1 MSFETSFQYVY
12 KPGLAQKAPLLLLHG
27 TGGNEH
33 DLLNLAHTVAPER
46 AVLSPRG
53 QVLEN
58 GMPRFF
64 RRYAEGKFDEDD
76 VRLRAA
82 DLAQFV
88 TDACKAYNV
97 TKPIALGFS
106 NGANI
111 AAAMLVLFPDLLAGA
126 ILLRAMAPFKAM
138 PTASLTGTPA
148 LLLSGAQDSTI
159 PKSESDRLAFWLKE
173 NGANL
178 QHQSF
183 PTGHGL
189 VQSDVTA
196 AAQFLSEQD

>member
-1 MSFETSFQYVY
+1 MAFETSFQHVF

-27 TGGNEH
+27 TGGTEH
-33 DLLNLAHTVAPER
+33 DLLNLAQTVAPDR

-64 RRYAEGKFDEDD
+64 RRFAEGKFDEDD
-76 VRLRAA
+76 IRLRAA

-88 TDACKAYNV
+88 TDAGKAYAIQ
-97 TKPIALGFS
+97 KPIALGFS

-111 AAAMLVLFPDLLAGA
+111 AAALLALFPDLLAGA

-138 PTASLTGTPA
+138 PNVSLPGTPV
-148 LLLSGAQDSTI
+148 LLSSGAQDSMI
-159 PKSESDRLAFWLKE
+159 PKTESDRLALWLKE
-173 NGANL
+173 HGANL
-178 QHQSF
+178 KHQTY

-189 VQSDVTA
+189 IQSDVSDMT
-196 AAQFLSEQD
+196 QFLSQQD

>member
-1 MSFETSFQYVY
+1 MAFETSFQYVF
-12 KPGLAQKAPLLLLHG
+12 KPGRAPKASLLLLHG
-27 TGGNEH
+27 TGGTEH
-33 DLLNLAHTVAPER
+33 DLINLAQTVAPDR

-64 RRYAEGKFDEDD
+64 RRFAEGKFDEDD
-76 VRLRAA
+76 IRLRAA
-82 DLAQFV
+82 DLSRFV
-88 TDACKAYNV
+88 TDAGKAFEIQ
-97 TKPIALGFS
+97 KPIALGFS

-111 AAAMLVLFPDLLAGA
+111 AAALLTLFPDLLAGA

-138 PTASLTGTPA
+138 PKVSLPGTPV
-148 LLLSGAQDSTI
+148 LLSSGAQDSMI
-159 PKSESDRLAFWLKE
+159 PKTESDRLALWLKE

-178 QHQSF
+178 EHQTY

-189 VQSDVTA
+189 IQSDVTGMT
-196 AAQFLSEQD
+196 QFLSQQD